1 MNCLAVRE
9 RLPEHTLHLVEEPE
23 ATTIDRHVEWC
34 AACRKEF
41 SDFGEAAATIPVA
54 LTDRGPSPELED
66 RVVDAVRSSAGFAA
80 GSTRPGRSRARM
92 AALAVVAA
100 FVAVASLGWGAVMAG
115 RADRFSATA
124 KIAVQQQQAAIARFE
139 SLIAT
144 LPGTVPTDHPRL
156 GDLSPTAGHGNVASG
171 AALMLTN
178 GAGPDYAFVILN
190 GVQQKRVGPLPYRV
204 DLEDAAHSSVTVGR
218 ITQLQG
224 GTAQLI
230 RSFGHDLLPFSR
242 VKVWDANGDAVMA
255 GTIGTD
261 SPQSAR

>member
-1 MNCLAVRE
+1 VNCLAVRE

-41 SDFGEAAATIPVA
+41 SDFGEAAAAIPVA
-54 LTDRGPSPELED
+54 LTDHAPRPELEA
-66 RVVDAVRSSAGFAA
+66 RVVGAVRSAA
-80 GSTRPGRSRARM
+80 GSSKPPRGRARM
-92 AALAVVAA
+92 AAVAVVAA

-124 KIAVQQQQAAIARFE
+124 KAAVEQQQAAIARFE

-156 GDLSPTAGHGNVASG
+156 GDLSPTSGRGNVASG

-224 GTAQLI
+224 GSAQLI

-242 VKVWDANGDAVMA
+242 VKVWDANGDVVMT

>member
-1 MNCLAVRE
+1 MNCLAVRD
-9 RLPEHTLHLVEEPE
+9 RLPEHTLHLLEESE
-23 ATTIDRHVEWC
+23 ATSIDRHVEWC

-41 SDFGEAAATIPVA
+41 ADFDEATAALPVA
-54 LTDRGPSPELED
+54 LMDRAPDPQLED
-66 RVVDAVRSSAGFAA
+66 RVVEAVRSVA
-80 GSTRPGRSRARM
+80 GSNRTPRGRARM
-92 AALAVVAA
+92 AAVAVVAA
-100 FVAVASLGWGAVMAG
+100 FVAVAGLGWGAVMAG

-124 KIAVQQQQAAIARFE
+124 KAAVQQQEAAIARFE
-139 SLIAT
+139 TLIAT

-156 GDLSPTAGHGNVASG
+156 GDVTPTPGHGNVAGG

-190 GVQQKRVGPLPYRV
+190 GVQQKRLGPLPYRV
-204 DLEDAAHSSVTVGR
+204 DLEDAAHAGVTVGR
-218 ITQLQG
+218 ITSLQG

-230 RSFGHDLLPFSR
+230 KSFGRDLLPFSR
-242 VKVWDANGDAVMA
+242 VKVWDGNGDVVMS

>member
-1 MNCLAVRE
+1 VNCLAVRE

-41 SDFGEAAATIPVA
+41 SDFDEAAATIPVA
-54 LTDRGPSPELED
+54 LADGGPRPELED
-66 RVVDAVRSSAGFAA
+66 RVVEAVRSAA
-80 GSTRPGRSRARM
+80 GSARPGRSRTRM

-124 KIAVQQQQAAIARFE
+124 KAAVQQQQAAIARFE

-156 GDLSPTAGHGNVASG
+156 GDLSPTPGHGNVASG

-218 ITQLQG
+218 ITHLQG

>member
-9 RLPEHTLHLVEEPE
+9 RLPEHTLHLLEEPE
-23 ATTIDRHVEWC
+23 ATSIDRHVEWC

-41 SDFGEAAATIPVA
+41 SDFDEAAATIPVA
-54 LTDRGPSPELED
+54 LVDRAPSSALEE
-66 RVVDAVRSSAGFAA
+66 RIVDAVRSVA
-80 GSTRPGRSRARM
+80 GSARPGRSRTRM
-92 AALAVVAA
+92 GAVAVVAA
-100 FVAVASLGWGAVMAG
+100 FVAVAGLGWGAVMAG
-115 RADRFSATA
+115 RAERFSATA
-124 KIAVQQQQAAIARFE
+124 KAAVQQQEVAITRFR

-156 GDLSPTAGHGNVASG
+156 GDLSPTPGHGNVAGG

-178 GAGPDYAFVILN
+178 GAGDDYAFVMLN

-204 DLEDAAHSSVTVGR
+204 DLEDAAHSAVTVGR
-218 ITQLQG
+218 ITHLQAG
-224 GTAQLI
+224 SAQLI
-230 RSFGHDLLPFSR
+230 KSFGRDLLPFSR
-242 VKVWDANGDAVMA
+242 VQVWDATGKVVMQ

>member
-9 RLPEHTLHLVEEPE
+9 RLPEHTLHLLEEPE
-23 ATTIDRHVEWC
+23 STSIDRHVEWC

-54 LTDRGPSPELED
+54 MTDRAPLPELEG
-66 RVVDAVRSSAGFAA
+66 RVVGAVRSAA

-92 AALAVVAA
+92 AAVAVVAA
-100 FVAVASLGWGAVMAG
+100 FVAVAALGWGAVMAG
-115 RADRFSATA
+115 RADRFSARA
-124 KIAVQQQQAAIARFE
+124 KAAVQQQNVAIARFE
-139 SLIAT
+139 SLIST

-156 GDLSPTAGHGNVASG
+156 GDLSPTPGHGNVATG

-190 GVQQKRVGPLPYRV
+190 GVQQKRVGDLPYRV
-204 DLEDAAHSSVTVGR
+204 DLEDAAHAGVTVGR
-218 ITQLQG
+218 ITGLQG

-230 RSFGHDLLPFSR
+230 KSFGRDLLPFSR
-242 VKVWDANGDAVMA
+242 VKVFDATGKVVMT

-261 SPQSAR
+261 SPGSAR

>member
-1 MNCLAVRE
+1 MNCLDVRE

-41 SDFGEAAATIPVA
+41 SDFDEAAAAIPIA
-54 LTDRGPSPELED
+54 LTDAGPSPALED
-66 RVVDAVRSSAGFAA
+66 RVVAAVRSTAGFAA
-80 GSTRPGRSRARM
+80 GGTRPGRSRARM
-92 AALAVVAA
+92 AAVAVVAA
-100 FVAVASLGWGAVMAG
+100 FVAVAGLGWGAVMAG
-115 RADRFSATA
+115 RADRFSARA
-124 KIAVQQQQAAIARFE
+124 RAAVLQQNVAIARFE
-139 SLIAT
+139 SLIET

-156 GDLSPTAGHGNVASG
+156 GDLSPTSGHGNVAGG

-178 GAGPDYAFVILN
+178 GAGPDYSFVILN

-204 DLEDAAHSSVTVGR
+204 DLEDAAHSGVTVGR
-218 ITQLQG
+218 ITHLEG
-224 GTAQLI
+224 GSAQLI
-230 RSFGHDLLPFSR
+230 KSFGRDLLPFSHVR
-242 VKVWDANGDAVMA
+242 VFDANGDVVMT

>member
-1 MNCLAVRE
+1 VNCLAVRE
-9 RLPEHTLHLVEEPE
+9 RLPEHTLHLLEDAE
-23 ATTIDRHVEWC
+23 ATSIDRHVEWC

-41 SDFGEAAATIPVA
+41 ADLGEAVVAIPVA
-54 LTDRGPSPELED
+54 LTGRAPAAELED
-66 RVVDAVRSSAGFAA
+66 RVVDAVRSAA
-80 GSTRPGRSRARM
+80 GSNRTSRGRARM
-92 AALAVVAA
+92 AAVAVVAA
-100 FVAVASLGWGAVMAG
+100 FVAVAGLGWGAVMAG

-124 KIAVQQQQAAIARFE
+124 KAAVQQQQVAIARFE

-156 GDLSPTAGHGNVASG
+156 GDLSPTPGNGNVAG
-171 AALMLTN
+171 GTALMLTN

-204 DLEDAAHSSVTVGR
+204 DLEDAAHSGVTVGR
-218 ITQLQG
+218 ITSLQG
-224 GTAQLI
+224 GSAQLI
-230 RSFGHDLLPFSR
+230 KSFGRELLPFSR
-242 VKVWDANGDAVMA
+242 VKVVDANGDVVMS